1 MERLQIRKNKK
12 IQTCPRRHLPLR
24 YFKRPLAVT
33 RGGTCPT
40 RLHPPPATLH
50 LRIPPVAN
58 QGSDTS
64 QKLTVQ
70 LDPEC
75 DEEMRKKY
83 EEEGWIYIEN
93 DDK

>member
-1 MERLQIRKNKK
+1 MPH
-12 IQTCPRRHLPLR
+12 TAPS
-24 YFKRPLAVT
+24 
-33 RGGTCPT
+33 PT
-40 RLHPPPATLH
+40 GHPTSTH
-50 LRIPPVAN
+50 PPVAN